1 MYAARVLQSPDRS
14 MLCQPPDG
22 ITRASKSPRVR
33 VLELKAGEQAKQLP
47 VFERVHEFLQENEI
61 NTAYSV
67 KRFGKP
73 VYTGKVDL
81 VMHGI
86 PGRRALR
93 EGEIVSL
100 DVGTIYQG
108 LQGDAAITVPV
119 GRVSAEAG
127 ALVFGRVTYEL
138 MAGYWPTSGAIADDP
153 AVAGLMNAIPKI
165 VFSRTLEAAPWNN
178 TRLIQGGLEAEM
190 RRLKEEAGRDL
201 FIFGSAELAS
211 ELTRIGLIDEYRVMV
226 SPVILGSGTPL
237 FKGTQLKLKLLR
249 SRTFAIGNVL
259 LVYAPQR

>member
-1 MYAARVLQSPDRS
+1 MRRLILFN
-14 MLCQPPDG
+14 MMTLDG
-22 ITRASKSPRVR
+22 FFEGPGHNIDWHTVDEEFNQFAI
-33 VLELKAGEQAKQLP
+33 EQL
-47 VFERVHEFLQENEI
+47 
-61 NTAYSV
+61 
-67 KRFGKP
+67 
-73 VYTGKVDL
+73 
-81 VMHGI
+81 
-86 PGRRALR
+86 
-93 EGEIVSL
+93 
-100 DVGTIYQG
+100 
-108 LQGDAAITVPV
+108 
-119 GRVSAEAG
+119 AEAG

-226 SPVILGSGTPL
+226 SPVILASGTPL

-259 LVYAPQR
+259 LVYAPQ